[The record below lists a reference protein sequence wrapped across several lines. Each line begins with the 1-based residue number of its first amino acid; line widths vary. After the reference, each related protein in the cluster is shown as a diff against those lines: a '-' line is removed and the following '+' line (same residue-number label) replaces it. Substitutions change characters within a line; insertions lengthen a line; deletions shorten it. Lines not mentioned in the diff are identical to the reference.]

1 MSTPYHKAIE
11 AMYCAQRAYEANQ
24 DKNHPE
30 TIAATKHFFD
40 EANKLP
46 CDIFLGLLRII
57 LTKGKWGFNYFHP
70 ALTDLWGDLTT
81 RVRDIETSQFEKC
94 VKAAQFHIDLL
105 YHLQDITERYG
116 KDAATMFKLSEGNI
130 DPRGEQ

>member
-11 AMYCAQRAYEANQ
+11 AMYCARRAYEANQ
-24 DKNHPE
+24 DKYHPD
-30 TIAATKHFFD
+30 TIAAAKHFFE

-46 CDIFLGLLRII
+46 NRICLGLLRII
-57 LTKGKWGFNYFHP
+57 LTKGKWGFNPFHP
-70 ALTDLWGDLTT
+70 ALTGLWSDLTT
-81 RVRDIETSQFEKC
+81 RLRDFESSQFEEC
-94 VKAAQFHIDLL
+94 VKAAQFHIDL
-105 YHLQDITERYG
+105 YHLQDFTERYG